1 MSKRKYTDIKELVG
15 TVYNDFKIIDYKREN
30 RRSLLFVEC
39 PHCHNRK
46 WMRKEQIEIA
56 KSCGCLNYKTFF
68 KAQNIKGERF
78 GNLTVLEPTNRRDKN
93 NGSVV
98 WRCVCDCG
106 NLKETTEAD
115 LKRGAVRSCGCI
127 ARKFSR
133 ENGKKVLTEQAK
145 KVCVENTRLDNL
157 TAATAKNNTSGYKGV
172 TWDNSRKKWVAQ
184 IVFKGKAYYLGRYNT
199 IEQAAVARKQAEEEL
214 YKPILEK
221 YNYKSSKEN

>member
-15 TVYNDFKIIDYKREN
+15 TVYNNFKIIDYKREN
-30 RRSLLFVEC
+30 RRSLLLVEC

-106 NLKETTEAD
+106 SLKEATEAD

-133 ENGKKVLTEQAK
+133 KNGKKVLTEQAK

-157 TAATAKNNTSGYKGV
+157 TAAKAKNNTSGYKSV
-172 TWDNSRKKWVAQ
+172 TWDGSRGKWRAQ
-184 IVFKGKAYYLGRYNT
+184 IVFKGKAYHLGRYNT
-199 IEQAAVARKQAEEEL
+199 IEQAAAARKQAEEEL
-214 YKPILEK
+214 CKPVLEK
-221 YNYKSSKEN
+221 YNYKSNKEN

>member
-15 TVYNDFKIIDYKREN
+15 TVYNNFKIIDYKREN
-30 RRSLLFVEC
+30 RRSLLFVER

-106 NLKETTEAD
+106 NLKETTEAE

-127 ARKFSR
+127 AQKFSR

-157 TAATAKNNTSGYKGV
+157 IAAKAKNNTSGYKGV
-172 TWDNSRKKWVAQ
+172 TWDGSRGKWRAQ
-184 IVFKGKAYYLGRYNT
+184 IVFKGKAYHLGRYNT
-199 IEQAAVARKQAEEEL
+199 IEQAAAARKQAEEEL

-221 YNYKSSKEN
+221 YNYKSNKEN

>member
-15 TVYNDFKIIDYKREN
+15 TVYNNFKIIDYKREN
-30 RRSLLFVEC
+30 RRSLLLVEC

-106 NLKETTEAD
+106 SLKEATEAD

-133 ENGKKVLTEQAK
+133 KNGKKVLTEQAK

-157 TAATAKNNTSGYKGV
+157 TAAKAKNNTSGYKGV
-172 TWDNSRKKWVAQ
+172 TWDGSRGKWRAQ
-184 IVFKGKAYYLGRYNT
+184 IVFKGKAYHLGRYNT
-199 IEQAAVARKQAEEEL
+199 IEQAAAARKQAEEEL
-214 YKPILEK
+214 CKLVLEK
-221 YNYKSSKEN
+221 YNYKSNKEN

>member
-15 TVYNDFKIIDYKREN
+15 TVYNNFKIIDYKREN

-68 KAQNIKGERF
+68 KTQNIKGKRF

-106 NLKETTEAD
+106 NLKETTEAE

-127 ARKFSR
+127 AQKFSR

-172 TWDNSRKKWVAQ
+172 TFDGSRGKWRAQ
-184 IVFKGKAYYLGRYNT
+184 IVFKGKAYHLGRYNT
-199 IEQAAVARKQAEEEL
+199 IEQAVAARKQAEEEL

-221 YNYKSSKEN
+221 YNYKSNKEN

>member
-1 MSKRKYTDIKELVG
+1 MSKRKYTDIKKLVG
-15 TVYNDFKIIDYKREN
+15 TVYNNFKIIDYKREN
-30 RRSLLFVEC
+30 RRSLLLVEC

-106 NLKETTEAD
+106 SLKEATEAD

-133 ENGKKVLTEQAK
+133 KNGKKVLTEQAK

-157 TAATAKNNTSGYKGV
+157 TAAKAKNNTSGYKGV
-172 TWDNSRKKWVAQ
+172 TWDGSRGKWRAQ
-184 IVFKGKAYYLGRYNT
+184 IVFKGKAYHLGRYNT
-199 IEQAAVARKQAEEEL
+199 IEQAAAARKQAEEKL
-214 YKPILEK
+214 YKPVLEK
-221 YNYKSSKEN
+221 YNYKSNKEN

>member
-1 MSKRKYTDIKELVG
+1 
-15 TVYNDFKIIDYKREN
+15 
-30 RRSLLFVEC
+30 
-39 PHCHNRK
+39 
-46 WMRKEQIEIA
+46 MRKEQIEIA

-106 NLKETTEAD
+106 NLKEATEAD
-115 LKRGAVRSCGCI
+115 LKRRAVRSCGCI

-133 ENGKKVLTEQAK
+133 ENGKKVLTDQAK

-157 TAATAKNNTSGYKGV
+157 TAAKAKNNTSGYKGV

-184 IVFKGKAYYLGRYNT
+184 IVFKGKAYHLGRYNT
-199 IEQAAVARKQAEEEL
+199 IEQAAAARKQAEEEL

-221 YNYKSSKEN
+221 YNYKSNKEN

>member
-1 MSKRKYTDIKELVG
+1 MSKRKYTDIKKLVG
-15 TVYNDFKIIDYKREN
+15 TVYNNFKIIDYKREN
-30 RRSLLFVEC
+30 RRSLLFIEC

-46 WMRKEQIEIA
+46 WMCKEQIEIA

-68 KAQNIKGERF
+68 KAQNIKGKRF

-106 NLKETTEAD
+106 NLKETTGAE

-127 ARKFSR
+127 AQKFSR

-172 TWDNSRKKWVAQ
+172 TWDGSRGKWRAQ
-184 IVFKGKAYYLGRYNT
+184 IVFKGKAYHLGRYNT
-199 IEQAAVARKQAEEEL
+199 IEQAAAARKQAEEEL

-221 YNYKSSKEN
+221 YNYKSNKEN

>member
-15 TVYNDFKIIDYKREN
+15 TVYNNFKIIDYKREN

-78 GNLTVLEPTNRRDKN
+78 VNLTVLEPTNRRDKN

-106 NLKETTEAD
+106 NLKEATEAD

-127 ARKFSR
+127 ARNFSR

-157 TAATAKNNTSGYKGV
+157 AAATAKNNTSGYKGV
-172 TWDNSRKKWVAQ
+172 TWDGSRGKWRAQ
-184 IVFKGKAYYLGRYNT
+184 IVFKGKAYHLGRYNT
-199 IEQAAVARKQAEEEL
+199 IEQAAAARKQAEEEL

-221 YNYKSSKEN
+221 YNYKSNKEN

>member
-15 TVYNDFKIIDYKREN
+15 TVYNNFKTIDYKREN

-106 NLKETTEAD
+106 NLKETTEAE

-127 ARKFSR
+127 AQKFSR

-157 TAATAKNNTSGYKGV
+157 TAAKAKNNTSGYKGV
-172 TWDNSRKKWVAQ
+172 TWDGSRGKWRAQ
-184 IVFKGKAYYLGRYNT
+184 IVFKGKAHHLGRYNT
-199 IEQAAVARKQAEEEL
+199 IEQAVAARKQAEEEL

-221 YNYKSSKEN
+221 YNYKSNKEN

>member
-15 TVYNDFKIIDYKREN
+15 TVYNNFKIIDYKREN
-30 RRSLLFVEC
+30 RRSLLLVEC

-106 NLKETTEAD
+106 SLKEATEAD
-115 LKRGAVRSCGCI
+115 LKRGAVRSCCCI

-133 ENGKKVLTEQAK
+133 KNGKKVLTEQAK

-157 TAATAKNNTSGYKGV
+157 TAAKAKNNTSGYKGV
-172 TWDNSRKKWVAQ
+172 TWDGSRGKWRAQ
-184 IVFKGKAYYLGRYNT
+184 IVFKGKAYHLGRYNT
-199 IEQAAVARKQAEEEL
+199 IEQAAAARKQAEEEL
-214 YKPILEK
+214 YKPVLEK
-221 YNYKSSKEN
+221 YNYKSNKEN

>member
-1 MSKRKYTDIKELVG
+1 MSKRKYTDIKKLVG
-15 TVYNDFKIIDYKREN
+15 TVYNNFKIIDYKREN
-30 RRSLLFVEC
+30 RRSLLFIEC

-68 KAQNIKGERF
+68 KTQNIKGKRF

-106 NLKETTEAD
+106 NLKETTEAE

-127 ARKFSR
+127 AQKFSR

-172 TWDNSRKKWVAQ
+172 TWDGSRGKWRAQ
-184 IVFKGKAYYLGRYNT
+184 IVFKGKAYHLGRYNT
-199 IEQAAVARKQAEEEL
+199 IEQAVAARKQAEEEL

-221 YNYKSSKEN
+221 YNYKSNKEN

>member
-15 TVYNDFKIIDYKREN
+15 TVYNNFKIIDYKREN

-93 NGSVV
+93 NGSVA

-106 NLKETTEAD
+106 NLKETTEAE

-127 ARKFSR
+127 AQKFSR

-157 TAATAKNNTSGYKGV
+157 TAVTAKNNTSGYKGV
-172 TWDNSRKKWVAQ
+172 TWDGSRGKWRAQ
-184 IVFKGKAYYLGRYNT
+184 IVFKGKAYHLGRYNT
-199 IEQAAVARKQAEEEL
+199 IEQAAAARKQAEAEL

-221 YNYKSSKEN
+221 YNYKSNKEN

>member
-1 MSKRKYTDIKELVG
+1 MSKRKYTDIKKLVG
-15 TVYNDFKIIDYKREN
+15 TVYNNFKIIDYKREN
-30 RRSLLFVEC
+30 RRSLLFIEC

-68 KAQNIKGERF
+68 KAQNIKGKRF

-106 NLKETTEAD
+106 NLKETTEAE

-127 ARKFSR
+127 AQKFSR

-172 TWDNSRKKWVAQ
+172 TWDGSRGKWRAQ
-184 IVFKGKAYYLGRYNT
+184 IVFKGKAYHLGRYNT
-199 IEQAAVARKQAEEEL
+199 IEQAVATRKQAEEEL

-221 YNYKSSKEN
+221 YNYKSNKEN

>member
-1 MSKRKYTDIKELVG
+1 MSKRKYTDIKKLVG
-15 TVYNDFKIIDYKREN
+15 TVYNNFKIIDYKREN
-30 RRSLLFVEC
+30 RRSLLFIEC

-68 KAQNIKGERF
+68 KAQNIKGKRF

-106 NLKETTEAD
+106 NLKETTEAE

-127 ARKFSR
+127 AQKFSR

-172 TWDNSRKKWVAQ
+172 TWDGSRGKWRAQ
-184 IVFKGKAYYLGRYNT
+184 IVFKGKAYHLGRYNT
-199 IEQAAVARKQAEEEL
+199 IEQAVAARKQAEEEL
-214 YKPILEK
+214 CKPILEK
-221 YNYKSSKEN
+221 YNYKSNKEN

>member
-1 MSKRKYTDIKELVG
+1 MSKRKNINIKDLVG
-15 TVYNDFKIIDYKREN
+15 TIYNNFKIIDYKREN

-68 KAQNIKGERF
+68 KVQNIKGKRF

-106 NLKETTEAD
+106 NLKEATEAD
-115 LKRGAVRSCGCI
+115 LKRGAVRSCGCL
-127 ARKFSR
+127 ARKFSC

-157 TAATAKNNTSGYKGV
+157 TAAKAKNNTSGYKGV
-172 TWDNSRKKWVAQ
+172 TYDNSRKKWVAQ
-184 IVFKGKAYYLGRYNT
+184 IVFKGKSYYLGRYNT
-199 IEQAAVARKQAEEEL
+199 IEQAAAARKQAEEEL

-221 YNYKSSKEN
+221 YNYKSNKEN